1 MALNSG
7 SKIEVAD
14 ITSALGSKIDT
25 AGTGL
30 SKSGTALSLA
40 SLHSA
45 SGSAGPTANATP
57 AYGATFT
64 VPQINYDTYGR
75 VTGYTNRAVKI
86 PAAPSV
92 TSINGAVAY
101 CKITGTSKSAY
112 TKNLTH
118 NITYGSIFKEDWS
131 GDDDYWSDNRYQVPC
146 TIPSGGTWICVGA
159 SNARNNTA
167 GFVSGG
173 VATNLNFCADGSG
186 TTTKLTAYVCFL
198 RVS

>member
-1 MALNSG
+1 MAISAS
-7 SKIEVAD
+7 SKILASDV
-14 ITSALGSKIDT
+14 SGKVDT

-30 SKSGTALSLA
+30 TKSGTTLSLA
-40 SLHSA
+40 TVVTA
-45 SGSAGPTANATP
+45 GNAGPTANATP
-57 AYGATFT
+57 AFGATFT
-64 VPQINYDTYGR
+64 VPYITYDAYGR
-75 VTGYTNRAVKI
+75 VTGRTNRTVKI

-101 CKITGTSKSAY
+101 CKITGTSKSGY

-131 GDDDYWSDNRYQVPC
+131 SDDDYWPDNRYQVPC

-159 SNARNNTA
+159 SNARNNIS
-167 GFVSGG
+167 GLVSGG
-173 VATNLNFCADGSG
+173 VSANLNFYKDGDGSSI
-186 TTTKLTAYVCFL
+186 KYTAYVCFL